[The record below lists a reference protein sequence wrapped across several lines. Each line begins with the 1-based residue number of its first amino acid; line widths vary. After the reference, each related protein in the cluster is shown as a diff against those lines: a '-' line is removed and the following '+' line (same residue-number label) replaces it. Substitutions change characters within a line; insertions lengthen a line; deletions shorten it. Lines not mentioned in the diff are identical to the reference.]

1 MTDLFVP
8 EIMTELRKDIVRV
21 PEVIMEASGI
31 KIFGKLIRS
40 IIFTTDIAIIR
51 NTNANAV
58 IAVYPFTPH
67 PAITKSIIE
76 AMDIPVFSGVGGGL
90 TQGMRSAYMSLFAEA
105 QGSLGVVLNGPTPV
119 ETVHDVCQVVDI
131 PVISTVTS
139 KYSEIDEKLAAGIT
153 IINISAGKDTADT
166 VRFFRAKYP
175 ELPIIATGGPTE
187 ESIKETI
194 EAGANAITYTPPSSG
209 ELFSRKM
216 DKYRKIE
223 KTN

>member
-1 MTDLFVP
+1 MADLFVP

-76 AMDIPVFSGVGGGL
+76 AAGYPCVFRCRWWLDTRDAFGIYEPFC
-90 TQGMRSAYMSLFAEA
+90 RSTRIIRRSLEW
-105 QGSLGVVLNGPTPV
+105 SN
-119 ETVHDVCQVVDI
+119 
-131 PVISTVTS
+131 TS
-139 KYSEIDEKLAAGIT
+139 RDC
-153 IINISAGKDTADT
+153 
-166 VRFFRAKYP
+166 P
-175 ELPIIATGGPTE
+175 
-187 ESIKETI
+187 
-194 EAGANAITYTPPSSG
+194 
-209 ELFSRKM
+209 
-216 DKYRKIE
+216 
-223 KTN
+223 

>member
-1 MTDLFVP
+1 MADLFVP
-8 EIMTELRKDIVRV
+8 EIMTELRKDIVKV

-76 AMDIPVFSGVGGGL
+76 AADIPVFSGVGGGL